1 MAQSPALVQEGST
14 PSARDTRERLLDA
27 AERLF
32 GENGFD
38 GTSMRALA
46 RAAGTGLSAANY
58 HFGSK
63 EALLT
68 AVMRRR
74 INPVNELRIQRL
86 EALEAGSGRA
96 PLPVE
101 AVVDAYLRP
110 VFEVRAASIQRS
122 PTSPWLAAR
131 IYSDPS
137 QEVTKLKRELFVDVQ
152 ARFLPALQRALPQR
166 DPRDLAIAQQLTTGL
181 LVHVLSGNLSSED
194 FAAPDGAHDYEPI
207 LRQLVAFATAG
218 LTSAPRTST
227 PQSGSGEQRP

>member
-1 MAQSPALVQEGST
+1 MAQTPALAQATAPG
-14 PSARDTRERLLDA
+14 AGDTRERLLDA

-68 AVMRRR
+68 AVMLRR
-74 INPVNELRIQRL
+74 INPVNELRMQRL
-86 EALEAGSGRA
+86 EALEAQAGGA
-96 PLPVE
+96 PLRVE
-101 AVVDAYLRP
+101 AIVDAYLRP
-110 VFEVRAASIQRS
+110 VFEIRAAFIQRDS
-122 PTSPWLAAR
+122 PSPWLAAR

-137 QEVTKLKRELFVDVQ
+137 QAVTKLKRELFVGVQ

-166 DPRDLAIAQQLTTGL
+166 DPRDLEVAQQLTTGL
-181 LVHVLSGNLSSED
+181 LVHVLSGNVSGSGL
-194 FAAPDGAHDYEPI
+194 AGPDGGHDYGRI
-207 LRQLVAFATAG
+207 LCQLVDFATAG
-218 LTSAPRTST
+218 LTSAPATRPS
-227 PQSGSGEQRP
+227 SGGRPA